1 MKRIAALILG
11 ILAINAY
18 ALDPIWDMRY
28 TLGPDPRKAP
38 KFGVGLGLRSDFGS
52 NVLFPINILG
62 SISNEFD
69 IGAKLDVQTY
79 DEMEHTRLSIDL
91 GGRYRITPSS
101 FVELDGY
108 FGLNRNNGSAII
120 LTYGNEQ
127 YIAKSFSNF
136 YELRAGF
143 LDGVTGEDGY
153 VKFSTAMT
161 PTLHF
166 GRTLQCM
173 IEINVSES
181 VGHLQDDFMI
191 DILPKIELNLG
202 AARARLEFDIGIM
215 QEKNNDQ
222 KSIALYI
229 MTAL

>member
-1 MKRIAALILG
+1 MKRIAALIFA
-11 ILAINAY
+11 ILAVNAF

-28 TLGPDPRKAP
+28 TLGPDSHKAP

-52 NVLFPINILG
+52 NVLFPVNILG

-69 IGAKLDVQTY
+69 IGAKLDVQSY
-79 DEMEHTRLSIDL
+79 DEMDHTKLSIDL
-91 GGRYRITPSS
+91 GGRYRLGPSN
-101 FVELDGY
+101 FIELDGY
-108 FGLNRNNGSAII
+108 FGLNRNNGSALIV
-120 LTYGNEQ
+120 TYGTEQ

-143 LDGVTGEDGY
+143 LDGVTGKDGY
-153 VKFSTAMT
+153 VKFATAMT

-166 GRTLQCM
+166 GQTLLVM
-173 IEINVSES
+173 MEINMSES
-181 VGHLQDDFMI
+181 IGHLQDDFMI
-191 DILPKIELNLG
+191 DIIPKLELNLG
-202 AARARLEFDIGIM
+202 AARARLEFDIGVM

-222 KSIALYI
+222 KSIALYV